1 MRCAV
6 SILALVATTGFA
18 TADLVNPDVPAW
30 RGDAGTSFAE
40 FDTFTQAFAAP
51 NFPDVGGGGWSLTNN
66 GAPGTATIASSGN
79 IYGFGGPLD
88 ISMTSLGPLLA
99 PTEAVLNISWGGNML
114 LTGEG
119 DVQAL
124 FNGTYYNATAEL
136 RDSQESPFG
145 GTVDTWAFTFDLTG
159 AVGLGNLEFF
169 FGNDDANGSLDAVSV
184 DVLASPIPAPGA
196 LALLGLAGFARGRR
210 RG

>member
-6 SILALVATTGFA
+6 SILAVAAATSFA
-18 TADLVNPDVPAW
+18 SADLVNPDVPTW
-30 RGDAGTSFAE
+30 RGTTGSSYAE
-40 FDTFTQAFAAP
+40 FDTFTSAFAAP

-79 IYGFGGPLD
+79 IYGFGGALD
-88 ISMTSLGPLLA
+88 ISMSSLA
-99 PTEAVLNISWGGNML
+99 PINTPTQAVLNVSWGGNML

-159 AVGLGNLEFF
+159 AFGVGTLEFF
-169 FGNDDANGSLDAVSV
+169 FGNEDANGSLDAVSV
-184 DVLASPIPAPGA
+184 DVLGSPIPAPGA

>member
-6 SILALVATTGFA
+6 SILTVVALTGLA
-18 TADLVNPDVPAW
+18 SADLVNPDVPTW
-30 RGDAGTSFAE
+30 RGDFGASYAE

-51 NFPDVGGGGWSLTNN
+51 NFADIGGGGFSLTNN

-88 ISMTSLGPLLA
+88 ISMSSLGPVNT
-99 PTEAVLNISWGGNML
+99 PTQAVLNISWGGNML
-114 LTGEG
+114 DTGEG

-124 FNGTYYNATAEL
+124 FNGTYYNAVTEL
-136 RDSQESPFG
+136 RDSEESPFG

-159 AVGLGNLEFF
+159 AVGFGTLEFF
-169 FGNDDANGSLDAVSV
+169 FGNDLANGSLDAVSV

-196 LALLGLAGFARGRR
+196 LALLGLAGVARRRR

>member
-6 SILALVATTGFA
+6 STLAVVATTGLA
-18 TADLVNPDVPAW
+18 SADLVNPDIPTW
-30 RGDAGTSFAE
+30 RGDVGTGYAE

-51 NFPDVGGGGWSLTNN
+51 NFADIGGGGFSLTNN

-88 ISMTSLGPLLA
+88 ISMSSLGPVDS
-99 PTEAVLNISWGGNML
+99 PIQAVLNISWGGNML
-114 LTGEG
+114 LTGDG
-119 DVQAL
+119 DVQAS
-124 FNGTYYNATAEL
+124 FNGTFYDAAVEL
-136 RDSQESPFG
+136 RDSEESPFG

-159 AVGLGNLEFF
+159 ASGFGTLEFF

-196 LALLGLAGFARGRR
+196 IALFGLAGIARRRR